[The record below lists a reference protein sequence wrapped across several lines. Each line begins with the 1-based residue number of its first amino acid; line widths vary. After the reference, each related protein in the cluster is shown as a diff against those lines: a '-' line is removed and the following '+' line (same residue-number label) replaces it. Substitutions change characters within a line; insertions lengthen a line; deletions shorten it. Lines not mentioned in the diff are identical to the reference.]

1 MLIKDLPGETFHSV
15 VKLQAVSDSYR
26 QHMYISVVIKANMEA
41 EAVVFNKFYLQQSR
55 QSYYIPLLP

>member
-41 EAVVFNKFYLQQSR
+41 EAVVFNKFY
-55 QSYYIPLLP
+55 